1 MFSGNNKK
9 NISKCCMFNFVSADI
24 LEHFHIFPIKQ
35 FDISCKSSPNVKCL
49 LEKIR
54 IINILSAENA
64 QSANHQFSA
73 DDTFFIVFLFFFL
86 RKLDL
91 KFHVHFL
98 N

>member
-1 MFSGNNKK
+1 ML
-9 NISKCCMFNFVSADI
+9 NFVSADI

-35 FDISCKSSPNVKCL
+35 FDISCESSPNVKCL

-73 DDTFFIVFLFFFL
+73 DDIF
-86 RKLDL
+86 
-91 KFHVHFL
+91 
-98 N
+98 